1 MVVNKD
7 CFVRLGIIILSLT
20 IITSCTEKPS
30 NIASSE
36 IEVSS
41 KITEKSMVDKYNRYV
56 DFDKKGIKYLIEKLN
71 LYFEIMGQNSDLIR
85 GRKYNYGVKYRY
97 WDEIKAVPNEQP
109 AINELDAATKELIPV
124 AEQLDELLYLAK
136 EYYKAETFFK
146 DDYAKGQELHTKI
159 LATAKKFNSSKEKFA
174 LALSQYR

>member
-7 CFVRLGIIILSLT
+7 CFVRLGIIILSLM
-20 IITSCTEKPS
+20 IISSCSDKPS

-36 IEVSS
+36 IEVPS

-56 DFDKKGIKYLIEKLN
+56 DFDKKGINYLVEKLN
-71 LYFEIMGQNSDLIR
+71 IYFGVMGQDSLSN
-85 GRKYNYGVKYRY
+85 RKRKFKHGVKYRY

-109 AINELDAATKELIPV
+109 AISELDAAAKELIPV
-124 AEQLDELLYLAK
+124 AEQLDELLYIAMQ
-136 EYYKAETFFK
+136 YYKSEEFLK